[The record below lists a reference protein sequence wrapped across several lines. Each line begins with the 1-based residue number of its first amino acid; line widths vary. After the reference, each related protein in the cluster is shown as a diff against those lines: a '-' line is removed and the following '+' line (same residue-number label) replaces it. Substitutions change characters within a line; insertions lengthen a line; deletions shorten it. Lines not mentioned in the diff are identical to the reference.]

1 MLGLVAAATVGFIIG
16 VFQMPESALDATFR
30 LTQTVVIIPFMV
42 IVGLRANG
50 WRRKGLAKKGYTT
63 EPERRVEGVTSI
75 RVGKEKDLRIIPGN
89 RGKVRRNGCV
99 RPLRNK

>member
-1 MLGLVAAATVGFIIG
+1 LEAEALV
-16 VFQMPESALDATFR
+16 SSLD
-30 LTQTVVIIPFMV
+30 L
-42 IVGLRANG
+42 
-50 WRRKGLAKKGYTT
+50 RRKQFAAEGMLIMSRVEEQKDTGS